1 MALASALEQPVYVL
15 QLSSDQ
21 LTDESLSRLMQT
33 VKAKTCI
40 LLFED
45 VDAAS
50 EVVKKRHDEST
61 AAESEA
67 DETTQDQMMQQ
78 MKMMQQTQQT
88 LLANANRE
96 TNRTKL
102 TLAGLLNILDGPF
115 ATKGRMVFMTT
126 NHKHVLDRAI
136 IRPGRIDYELE
147 FTHVTEE
154 QVRRQFDRFYADLHG
169 DNSQPLSMDHKTREK
184 CADHFATRIAKSN
197 VRFTTADIQGY
208 LMKHRKMPSR
218 ALDKLDAFLQSK
230 RT

>member
-1 MALASALEQPVYVL
+1 MALASALELPVYVL
-15 QLSSDQ
+15 QLSSDH

-61 AAESEA
+61 AAGGEA
-67 DETTQDQMMQQ
+67 DETTQDQMM
-78 MKMMQQTQQT
+78 KLMQQTQQT

-96 TNRTKL
+96 TNRNHV
-102 TLAGLLNILDGPF
+102 TLSGLLNILDGPF

-154 QVRRQFDRFYADLHG
+154 QVRRQFYRFYADLHG

-184 CADHFATRIAKSN
+184 CADQFATRIAKSN

-208 LMKHRKMPSR
+208 LMKHRKMPAR